1 MLSTL
6 VTLIALN
13 DSAQA
18 APLEPQVRLHLGA
31 NYVGGPSPFGMT
43 LGMDARLTRLV
54 GVDFGGFVTPMAID
68 EGLFVEQEDNA
79 DYFHLRH
86 GVYFAPGLR
95 IPHPQPRSW
104 AWEFFLRVGTG
115 VVWFADTDPD
125 AYPLG
130 GDDYAVTAS
139 IGALGGAD
147 AFVRFGPHFGVRIAG
162 RAWLYQGQHP
172 QAADTALLVQPQASV
187 EAMWQF

>member
-6 VTLIALN
+6 LVLVA
-13 DSAQA
+13 SSGVAQA
-18 APLEPQVRLHLGA
+18 AALEPQVRLHFGG
-31 NYVGGPSPFGMT
+31 NYVSGPSPFGLS

-54 GVDFGGFVTPMAID
+54 SMDVGAFVSPVAIGEEEFID
-68 EGLFVEQEDNA
+68 QADNA

-86 GVYFAPGLR
+86 GFYFAPGIR
-95 IPHPQPRSW
+95 IPHPQPRTW
-104 AWEFFLRVGTG
+104 AWEFFIRAGTG

-125 AYPLG
+125 AYGLG

-139 IGALGGAD
+139 IGGFGGAD
-147 AFVRFGPHFGVRIAG
+147 AFVRFGPHFGLRFVG
-162 RAWLYQGQHP
+162 RAWVYQGQHP
-172 QAADTALLVQPQASV
+172 QADEPALLVQPQLAV